1 MDPDPRGPKRSGSGS
16 PTLMLIIFGSFYNEY
31 PLWPG
36 GATRSPAAGE
46 EAAPPGLLA
55 QHPGLACMGLAHAQQ
70 QQAPVLAVLSAEK
83 LLGRREVARPDS
95 AGPQPPPAPL
105 FSRTGQLQILLVT
118 SLFDLKISR
127 PCPCPETESSEN
139 FRTNACF

>member
-1 MDPDPRGPKRSGSGS
+1 MKKLPVSVQFYTVSTFVTQFYYGSETVINFGSGS
-16 PTLMLIIFGSFYNEY
+16 ATAKSYGSAFETKVFNKY
-31 PLWPG
+31 PLCPG
-36 GATRSPAAGE
+36 GASRSPEAGE
-46 EAAPPGLLA
+46 EASPPSLLA

-105 FSRTGQLQILLVT
+105 FSRTGQL
-118 SLFDLKISR
+118 
-127 PCPCPETESSEN
+127 
-139 FRTNACF
+139 